1 MIQNGYWATA
11 IEDEREIKIRPIIRQ
26 SPSPTSEEIKSEGE
40 SKLKRQDR
48 YNQDINWG

>member
-26 SPSPTSEEIKSEGE
+26 SPSPTPTTEEIKSEGE

-48 YNQDINWG
+48 YN